1 MDTDTDSYPFLENIP
16 PQPLVH
22 PEIIGEQNQ
31 FANVL
36 LVDSDIPNYQ
46 TFVDSV
52 SSSTFPILYSAM
64 SCKTELLSLLKTNF
78 TNISRIGIVFTS
90 SLENPQTFLDCK
102 PLFINNETEP
112 YSENVQFIINIITE
126 FSIKNI
132 DFLACNTLNYP
143 NWVSFYELLTQNT
156 GIIVGASND
165 KTGNIKYGGDW
176 NMESTTEDIEF
187 IYFTQSIEYYTYLL
201 DGPLITG
208 LINPY
213 GVAFD
218 SSGNLYVTSG
228 GTNGRISKY
237 NADGTVINSSFI
249 TGLNYPFGFAFDSAG
264 NLYVVNFVNGIIGK
278 YKSDGTPLNTSLI
291 SGLSGPRGV
300 AFDSSGNLY
309 VTNTNYG
316 RISKYKS
323 DGTPLN
329 TSLISGLT
337 EPRGVAFDSSGNL
350 YVTSGGTN
358 GRISKYKSDGT
369 PLNTSL
375 ISGLAYPNEIAFDRA
390 GNLYVTNEASGK
402 VGKYKSDGTPLNT
415 SLITLQSSSYPA
427 GIAFDSAGNLYVA
440 NYGNRKI
447 EKYMSVGPPPPHTVS
462 SISPSTGPVGT
473 TVTITGTNFVSGSSV
488 TFGSI
493 LATKINVVSES
504 SITCDVPSGNIVGDL
519 VNVSVEYLGVV
530 QTSLT
535 QFTYTI
541 PPHTVSSISPS
552 TGPVGTTVTITG
564 TNFVSGSS
572 VKFGNML
579 ATNISVAEGSITCD
593 VPSGN
598 IIGSLVTVSVEYLGV
613 AKTSLTQFT
622 YTIPISNI
630 CFPSGTP
637 ITCNQGIISIEC
649 LNPAIHTIRNKKI
662 TGITQTI
669 TPDKYLVCFEKD
681 SLGQNIPSKKTI
693 ISRNHCI
700 LYRGKMIQANYFIG
714 KFENVKK
721 IKYTGQILYNVLM
734 EEHNKMMVNNLI
746 CETLDPKNGMAKLY
760 NHLQNLNSKEQGDYI
775 KKYNEYVTKN
785 KIFK

>member
-213 GVAFD
+213 
-218 SSGNLYVTSG
+218 
-228 GTNGRISKY
+228 
-237 NADGTVINSSFI
+237 
-249 TGLNYPFGFAFDSAG
+249 
-264 NLYVVNFVNGIIGK
+264 
-278 YKSDGTPLNTSLI
+278 
-291 SGLSGPRGV
+291 
-300 AFDSSGNLY
+300 
-309 VTNTNYG
+309 
-316 RISKYKS
+316 
-323 DGTPLN
+323 
-329 TSLISGLT
+329 
-337 EPRGVAFDSSGNL
+337 GVAFDSSGNL